1 MRVAGKEEDTPRR
14 SVMSGDIW
22 PQPDPVGNLSIDQRK
37 KLNFQPPF
45 PISYGV
51 WAALSDERGQNSED
65 RGVKSKHT
73 ESGDGT

>member
-1 MRVAGKEEDTPRR
+1 MRVAGKKEDTPRR